1 MGEIWRHRIP
11 YVPTFKNNANTL
23 KVCCDRQGEFMHEKP
38 LEGKVAIVTGAGRGI
53 GRTLALTLAQN
64 GALVSLAARTEDQL
78 EAALA
83 EIQSFGGQAA
93 SFRADI
99 SLEADVKALIQN
111 TFERFGRL
119 DMLVNNAAVG
129 TFGPLVETTTEQ
141 WDQTMAVNARGP
153 FLTCREAI
161 PYLRQQAQSFIVNI
175 SSVVGVKGY
184 ADQAAYSASKHALM
198 GMTSALA
205 KEVQKD
211 GIRVHAICPG
221 GIDTQLIRR
230 ARPDLDPSVLMR
242 PEEIADILLF
252 LLGIPILKHCIHHLV
267 VDYLHVVHISNH
279 LFHQEYY
286 SHLLLQ

>member
-1 MGEIWRHRIP
+1 M
-11 YVPTFKNNANTL
+11 
-23 KVCCDRQGEFMHEKP
+23 DEKP

-53 GRTLALTLAQN
+53 GRVIALTLAQN
-64 GALVSLAARTEDQL
+64 GALVSLAARTEAEL
-78 EAALA
+78 EAVLA
-83 EIQSFGGQAA
+83 QIESFGGQAA
-93 SFRADI
+93 SFCTDI
-99 SLEADVKALIQN
+99 SLEADVKALIRN
-111 TFERFGRL
+111 TVERFGRL
-119 DMLVNNAAVG
+119 DILVNNAAIG
-129 TFGPLVETTTEQ
+129 AFGPLVETTTEQ
-141 WDQTMAVNARGP
+141 WDLTMAVNARGP

-161 PYLRQQAQSFIVNI
+161 PYLRQQDQSFIVNI

-252 LLGIPILKHCIHHLV
+252 LLTRRGNAVI
-267 VDYLHVVHISNH
+267 DVVHVRRSA
-279 LFHQEYY
+279 
-286 SHLLLQ
+286 STPWA